1 MNIFERFSNAWKAL
15 TNKTSFNYDKSYV
28 SYSNYITGSEAA
40 RPWHIGSSSDSEK
53 SIVGAVFTR
62 IAIDCSCINVS
73 HVMVDKEKNS
83 FKEHI
88 PFEKSYLNKLFKYS
102 SNIDQ
107 TFKVLMRD
115 MVISMFDEGF
125 VAVVPVEYDDED
137 QSHIFELRVCKIL
150 EWYPE
155 KIKVIG
161 YNEKINK
168 QQEIIVDKNR
178 VAIIES
184 PFYTI
189 MNMPNSTLK
198 RLTSKLNLLDYVD
211 KQSSAGKLDL
221 IIQLPYVIKSEARK
235 QQADERRKEIESQLT
250 GTQYGIAYTDGT
262 EKITQLNRPVENNLM
277 KQIEYLTSMLY
288 SQLSMDESILN
299 GTADEK
305 TLLRYT
311 NSTLK
316 PIMDTFTEEFTRKF
330 LSKEAFFNGERIM
343 YFNNS
348 FSVLPLSSLADVS
361 DKFTRNEILSSNEI
375 RQLIGFVPSSD
386 PRADMLL
393 NKNNLS
399 GDMSDL
405 SSIENQNQQ
414 VNDESERKPITGS
427 TKVSDLK

>member
-40 RPWHIGSSSDSEK
+40 RPWRIGSSSDSEK

-235 QQADERRKEIESQLT
+235 
-250 GTQYGIAYTDGT
+250 
-262 EKITQLNRPVENNLM
+262 
-277 KQIEYLTSMLY
+277 
-288 SQLSMDESILN
+288 
-299 GTADEK
+299 TA
-305 TLLRYT
+305 
-311 NSTLK
+311 S
-316 PIMDTFTEEFTRKF
+316 
-330 LSKEAFFNGERIM
+330 
-343 YFNNS
+343 
-348 FSVLPLSSLADVS
+348 
-361 DKFTRNEILSSNEI
+361 
-375 RQLIGFVPSSD
+375 
-386 PRADMLL
+386 
-393 NKNNLS
+393 
-399 GDMSDL
+399 
-405 SSIENQNQQ
+405 
-414 VNDESERKPITGS
+414 
-427 TKVSDLK
+427 